1 MVESGFQKLK
11 DKPWDFHF
19 IKHGYQATSF
29 GSLVLNY
36 LEDVYLEDDKEAEPV
51 EKEDLWS

>member
-19 IKHGYQATSF
+19 LKHGYQATSF